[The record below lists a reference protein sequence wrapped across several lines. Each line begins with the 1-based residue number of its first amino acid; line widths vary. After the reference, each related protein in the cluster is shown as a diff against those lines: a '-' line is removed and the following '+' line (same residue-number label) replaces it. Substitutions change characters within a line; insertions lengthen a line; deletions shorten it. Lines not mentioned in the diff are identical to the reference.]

1 MSIHNLS
8 FITPSSILSR
18 KLELDKKYSR
28 YLILEDESS
37 LSFASDIGNREKQ
50 QDSIAVCQKDNVTLL
65 LVADGMGGLS
75 FGEEAS
81 YITAK
86 TIKQWFQIT
95 NTQYLNTMTEE
106 TLKNEIYSLIHI
118 ILSTTSYNSGT
129 TLNMS
134 LITNKKTLIVNIG
147 DSRTYTLKDGKIS
160 LITKDDSQVFEI
172 LKPETTEQ
180 RDKLRFHNQNHLITN
195 AISRKKFPRVRV
207 TTLKNEDYD
216 IICHMT
222 DGVSDI
228 LSESTIEELC
238 QSPNG
243 ALTLVGSSIY
253 GSRIRGEYHLTDDQ
267 YVEYIQPGKDNA
279 TAIVYTKKYTKNN

>member
-1 MSIHNLS
+1 MSINNLS
-8 FITPSSILSR
+8 FITPSSILGR
-18 KLELDKKYSR
+18 KLELDKKYSK
-28 YLILEDESS
+28 YLILKDESC

-222 DGVSDI
+222 DGISDI

-267 YVEYIQPGKDNA
+267 YTEYIQPGKDNA